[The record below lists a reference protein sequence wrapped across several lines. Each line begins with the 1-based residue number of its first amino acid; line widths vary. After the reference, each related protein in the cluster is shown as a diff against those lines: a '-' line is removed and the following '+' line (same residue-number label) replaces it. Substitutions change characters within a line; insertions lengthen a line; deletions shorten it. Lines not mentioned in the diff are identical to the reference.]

1 MQITLRSPDTLTAY
15 SRNTRTHSAAQVDQ
29 VAASITEFGFTNPI
43 LVDGEGVVIAG
54 HCRLD
59 AAKKL
64 GLAEVPVIVLAHLSE
79 AQRKAY
85 VIADNKLSLSAGW
98 DMDMLRLELADL
110 DAAGFD
116 LDLTGFTVDDL
127 LSVPPED
134 KKPGGDPGGGSGGY
148 SEQYGV
154 IVVCADAQA
163 QEVVYN
169 QLTGLGM
176 DCKVVCT

>member
-1 MQITLRSPDTLTAY
+1 MQITLRSPDSLAAY
-15 SRNTRTHSAAQVDQ
+15 SRNTRTHSAAQIDQ

-98 DMDMLRLELADL
+98 DLEMLRLELADL

-116 LDLTGFTVDDL
+116 LDLTGFTADDL
-127 LSVPPED
+127 LSVLVEDEAPSDTEPE
-134 KKPGGDPGGGSGGY
+134 S
-148 SEQYGV
+148 SSR
-154 IVVCADAQA
+154 
-163 QEVVYN
+163 EVNVDEYKMGHKCPKCGFEFDEK
-169 QLTGLGM
+169 T
-176 DCKVVCT
+176 